1 MRGLGTVCAVRVS
14 EDSLICV
21 KISGVAGHA
30 FVDKCRGRGAVL
42 DGKVSKGHFCIRQ
55 ITGQSGLPPQ
65 RSPQFRVET
74 AVVQSFKKQP
84 QEVSER

>member
-42 DGKVSKGHFCIRQ
+42 DGKVSKGHFCLAADS
-55 ITGQSGLPPQ
+55 TGNRLRRTPIPAWLSL
-65 RSPQFRVET
+65 
-74 AVVQSFKKQP
+74 
-84 QEVSER
+84 